1 MGRTQ
6 VQARIFGDRET
17 KEYTFLVD
25 TGADRSV
32 LSAPILVSLSLQ
44 PIMTHDRLAGLG
56 GIADVVV
63 VETQVRLTH
72 EEFGKIIFRGQ
83 YAAVTELEVLD
94 MSVLGRDITDL
105 FAVLGEL
112 GPRQPKRIRSE
123 WRQVPRPKIPIEWLN
138 WYSLFRL
145 PFRGRDE
152 IDKG

>member
-1 MGRTQ
+1 MRINGEWYVCDDGMVRPVIRGEILDGMGAWRP
-6 VQARIFGDRET
+6 VP
-17 KEYTFLVD
+17 FLVD

-44 PIMTHDRLAGLG
+44 PIVTHDRLAGLG

-83 YAAVTELEVLD
+83 YAAVTELEALD

-105 FAVLGEL
+105 FAVIVDRTRDVVCLLGQ
-112 GPRQPKRIRSE
+112 RHQYT
-123 WRQVPRPKIPIEWLN
+123 IE
-138 WYSLFRL
+138 RL
-145 PFRGRDE
+145 
-152 IDKG
+152 